1 MNWGSVAVAMGIA
14 LLLVWASAV
23 SAFAQTPVADSTVA
37 ANTQT
42 LIDLT
47 ADVVAGLRVGV
58 FLLGLGSAAAL
69 ATVFALVV
77 GYFRG

>member
-1 MNWGSVAVAMGIA
+1 MNWGSVAVAMVIA
-14 LLLVWASAV
+14 LLLVWGSAV
-23 SAFAQTPVADSTVA
+23 TAFAQTPVADSTVA

-42 LIDLT
+42 LVDLIGD
-47 ADVVAGLRVGV
+47 AVAGLRVAV
-58 FLLGLGSAAAL
+58 FLLGLGSGAAL